1 MSNTYFAAG
10 DMSQEEVLE
19 DIKMGVFLSGSQYG
33 YVETQK
39 GQFTCKAEQGWLI
52 EKGELTEHL
61 RDVAINGL
69 TLDALK
75 NVVAVG
81 KELKIEMP
89 GMCGKS
95 GQGMFVDAGSPH
107 IRFEGVVVGGRR

>member
-10 DMSQEEVLE
+10 DMSLEELLE
-19 DIKMGVFLSGSQYG
+19 DIEAGVYLAGSQYG

-39 GQFTCKAEQGWLI
+39 GQFTCKVEQGWLI

-75 NVVAVG
+75 NVTAVA
-81 KELKIEMP
+81 KDLRIEIP
-89 GMCGKS
+89 GMCGKG
-95 GQGMFVDAGSPH
+95 GQGMYVDAGSPH
-107 IRFEGVVVGGRR
+107 IRFEDIVVGGRR